1 MGSKGLT
8 KRCSVA
14 VLTATLLA
22 ILALAGCNST
32 YNSDYEDIN
41 QVIYV
46 RTGGDVDMTE
56 VFYLGPDLTL
66 GRQVFKGGF
75 SYSDGNELMA
85 VLGTM
90 FSYLEPLQI
99 SEDAWQSIVLEAKRV
114 DFMTLPEELET
125 SEQVSDGSTYYIC
138 VEAGGDTHVSGGY
151 AAGIGMDS
159 DDRRF
164 GYLKEYIE
172 IAIDEAIPL
181 ED

>member
-1 MGSKGLT
+1 M
-8 KRCSVA
+8 KRRVA
-14 VLTATLLA
+14 ALLIMSMLA
-22 ILALAGCNST
+22 VSALAGCNT
-32 YNSDYEDIN
+32 GGTANNMEITE
-41 QVIYV
+41 VVFV

-56 VFYLGPDLTL
+56 VFYFGPDLTL

-90 FSYLEPLQI
+90 SSYLEPLQI

-159 DDRRF
+159 DNRRF